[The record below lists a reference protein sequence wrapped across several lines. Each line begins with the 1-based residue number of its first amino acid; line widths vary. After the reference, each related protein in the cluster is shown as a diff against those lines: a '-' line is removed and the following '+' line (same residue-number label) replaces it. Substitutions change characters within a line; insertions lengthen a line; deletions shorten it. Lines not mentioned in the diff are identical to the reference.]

1 MEEAMPPKKKQLNL
15 VGYVRVSQV
24 AERDQDDSLRSPDQQ
39 RDAIK
44 AYVKAHG
51 HTVTFL
57 EPDLDESGKSLDR
70 PRFREALDL
79 VRTKQADGVIAAKL
93 DRLTR
98 RVGDL
103 GKLLDLAEKEK
114 WNLIAVD
121 LGLDASTANGKL
133 VWNILASVAEW
144 ELDVRRTSWN
154 VSVAG
159 AIEDGKHIGP
169 LPIGYQRRDE
179 VEPQYHPVSGELIRD
194 GRLVV
199 DAKVAPVI
207 LAAFRM
213 RASGGSWLEIADF
226 LTESDVLPNPRK
238 NKKTGKLVQSR
249 RWSRTGVKGMLSNRV
264 YRGEVR
270 NGAYANEN
278 AHEAIVDEET
288 FEAATKSR
296 FYNPRTGSIAAQGF
310 LTTLV
315 RCSGCGH
322 RLSVTGTSSKRE
334 DGQRRASYFCRGHHA
349 VGDEC
354 DARAVAQVNVV
365 DAHVETVLVRA
376 LRSGD
381 PRVAS
386 FTKIGELM
394 ALAIATYTDAKA
406 NLDAILSAP
415 ASTREKLGD
424 RYWTEVEKKQAA
436 TEAAQVG
443 FSEALRMSET
453 IAWKT
458 ITKPDG
464 THDQV
469 EAAPEDLAAELTS
482 GETPVVRRREI
493 ARALID
499 KVVVAKADPKR
510 RRWQPIEERV
520 EVVFRKAASDLEE
533 AVA

>member
-1 MEEAMPPKKKQLNL
+1 MLAKQLRL

-24 AERDQDDSLRSPDQQ
+24 GERDQDDSLRSPDQQ
-39 RDAIK
+39 REAIQ
-44 AYVKAHG
+44 AYAKAHG
-51 HTVTFL
+51 HSVRFL
-57 EPDLDESGKSLDR
+57 EPDLDESGTSLDR
-70 PRFREALDL
+70 PRFQEALDL
-79 VRTKQADGVIAAKL
+79 VRTGQTEGIIAARL

-103 GKLLDLAEKEK
+103 GKLLELAEKEQ

-121 LGLDASTANGKL
+121 LGLDAGTANGKL

-159 AIEDGKHIGP
+159 AIEDGKHVGP
-169 LPIGYQRRDE
+169 LPIGYRRRDE
-179 VEPQYHPVSGELIRD
+179 VEPAYHPVSGALIRD

-199 DAKVAPVI
+199 DAEVAPVI
-207 LAAFRM
+207 LAAFRK

-226 LTESDVLPNPRK
+226 LTESGVLPHARK
-238 NKKTGKLVQSR
+238 NKKTGERVQSR
-249 RWSRTGVKGMLSNRV
+249 RWSRAGVKGTLSNRV

-270 NGAYANEN
+270 NGAHVNAD

-288 FEAATKSR
+288 FEAAIKSR
-296 FYNPRTGSIAAQGF
+296 FYHPRTGSIAAQGF

-322 RLSVTGTSSKRE
+322 RLSVTGTGPRRE
-334 DGQRRASYFCRGHHA
+334 DGRRRASYFCRGHHA
-349 VGDEC
+349 LGEAC
-354 DARAVAQVNVV
+354 EARAVVQVSLL
-365 DAHVETVLVRA
+365 DAHVESVLVEA

-386 FTKIGELM
+386 FRKVAELM
-394 ALAIATYTDAKA
+394 ALPIATYTEAKA

-424 RYWTEVEKKQAA
+424 RYWAEVENKQAA
-436 TEAAQVG
+436 MEAAQVG

-464 THDQV
+464 THDRV
-469 EAAPEDLAAELTS
+469 EAAPQDLAAELTS
-482 GETPVVRRREI
+482 DQTPVERRREI
-493 ARALID
+493 ARALIE

-520 EVVFRKAASDLEE
+520 EVVFRQAARNLEQE
-533 AVA
+533 AAA